1 MLLNQGRG
9 EGERE
14 EEWKRRALDVS
25 QTVYLDLRG
34 PNWISPFFPSSC
46 PTHHILVPP
55 ASFISHASHLHVFL
69 DAPFPLPWLGSA
81 HLSFILSPVLA
92 THSLSILMCS
102 LPGLWSQKLLT
113 ISPEVPPCS
122 FHLMTWMH
130 IWLKRSSSAP
140 SLAKS
145 SSSVGLHFKHNFP
158 RELCLIS
165 LLEAFTHF
173 SFSLSIL

>member
-1 MLLNQGRG
+1 MLLNQGRR

-25 QTVYLDLRG
+25 QTVYLDFRG
-34 PNWISPFFPSSC
+34 PNWISPCFPSSC

-55 ASFISHASHLHVFL
+55 GSFISHTSHLHVFL
-69 DAPFPLPWLGSA
+69 NAPFPLPWLGPA
-81 HLSFILSPVLA
+81 HLSFIPSPVLA
-92 THSLSILMCS
+92 PHSLSTLMCS
-102 LPGLWSQKLLT
+102 RPGLWSQKLLT

-130 IWLKRSSSAP
+130 IWLQCSSSTPA
-140 SLAKS
+140 LAKS
-145 SSSVGLHFKHNFP
+145 SSSVGLHFKHNFL
-158 RELCLIS
+158 RDLCLIS

-173 SFSLSIL
+173 SFSLLTL